1 MEKIEKRKDTFYYG
15 DKACS
20 NAGEAYGLFR
30 EDYHKEL
37 GKRVYRR
44 LNRVGQREER
54 VHGFGSYYPVKYSD
68 ELAEKYGNTGRVRS
82 YLMGIVD
89 ISYCRMV
96 GIWDMPDIS
105 DDECD
110 AYLDWL
116 VDRKSNALYLVGRNV
131 KTGRTA
137 TRKKKYR

>member
-1 MEKIEKRKDTFYYG
+1 MACGRGAEAKEAGGIGMEKIEKRKDTFYYG

-68 ELAEKYGNTGRVRS
+68 ELAEKYGNTGRRAE
-82 YLMGIVD
+82 
-89 ISYCRMV
+89 R
-96 GIWDMPDIS
+96 
-105 DDECD
+105 
-110 AYLDWL
+110 
-116 VDRKSNALYLVGRNV
+116 V
-131 KTGRTA
+131 KRG
-137 TRKKKYR
+137 K